1 MQYSGI
7 LPNFAFAKTNFIKT
21 KIMNMKEKLN
31 FKFLVMLMMFL
42 GGTVCFTACSDDDEP
57 AVEPKVEDMYGEYT
71 GKMQMQVLD
80 AAASTKE
87 TAAAGTDVTATVK
100 DNKVTFADF
109 PVRDLVVSIVGE
121 EGAEALL
128 AAIGTVSYEVAYTP
142 TIVEDKTTISMALD
156 PKPLVISLPM
166 GSMTMEVTVN
176 IVAMNNGVYTFA
188 NGKLQ
193 MGLKVEKVLLNNN
206 PVPTIPQMEFTF
218 DLTKN

>member
-1 MQYSGI
+1 MQQSAI
-7 LPNFAFAKTNFIKT
+7 VPIFVFVKTNFIKM

-42 GGTVCFTACSDDDEP
+42 SGTVCFTACSDDDDEP
-57 AVEPKVEDMYGEYT
+57 AVEPKVEDMYGEYA

-87 TAAAGTDVTATVK
+87 TAAAGTDVTATVNN
-100 DNKVTFADF
+100 NKVTFADF

-121 EGAEALL
+121 ESADALL

-142 TIVEDKTTISMALD
+142 TIAADKATISMALD
-156 PKPLVISLPM
+156 PKPLVINLAMLS
-166 GSMTMEVTVN
+166 MEVSVDISALN
-176 IVAMNNGVYTFA
+176 EGVYTFA

-193 MGLKVEKVLLNNN
+193 MGLKVESVSLNGT
-206 PVPTIPQMEFTF
+206 PLPTIPQMEFTF

>member
-42 GGTVCFTACSDDDEP
+42 GGTVCFTACSDDNDEP

-71 GKMQMQVLD
+71 GKMQMQVLN
-80 AAASTKE
+80 AAAPTKE
-87 TAAAGTDVTATVK
+87 AAAAGTDVTATVNN
-100 DNKVTFADF
+100 NKVTFADF

-121 EGAEALL
+121 ESADALL

-142 TIVEDKTTISMALD
+142 TIADDKATISMALD
-156 PKPLVISLPM
+156 PTPLVIDL
-166 GSMTMEVTVN
+166 SMLSMEVSVDISAQN
-176 IVAMNNGVYTFA
+176 EGIYTFA
-188 NGKLQ
+188 NGNLQ
-193 MGLKVEKVLLNNN
+193 MGLKVESVSLNGT
-206 PVPTIPQMEFTF
+206 PLPTIPQMEFTF